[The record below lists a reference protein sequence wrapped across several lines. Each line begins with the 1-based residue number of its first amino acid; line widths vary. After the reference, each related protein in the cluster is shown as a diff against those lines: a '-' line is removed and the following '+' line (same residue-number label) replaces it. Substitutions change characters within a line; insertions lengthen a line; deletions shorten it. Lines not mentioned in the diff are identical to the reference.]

1 MDGGQG
7 HQGELTPGQQVLNSL
22 PTSGPPRT
30 YVMNS
35 TNKHK
40 VSRGKRL
47 YTAFSV
53 DYTSILT
60 RIGHHSALPD
70 K

>member
-1 MDGGQG
+1 MEQG
-7 HQGELTPGQQVLNSL
+7 HQGDLTPGQQVLNSL
-22 PTSGPPRT
+22 PTGGPART

-47 YTAFSV
+47 YATFIV
-53 DYTSILT
+53 DNTNILT
-60 RIGHHSALPD
+60 CIGHHSALSD

>member
-7 HQGELTPGQQVLNSL
+7 RQGELTPGQQVLNSL
-22 PTSGPPRT
+22 QTSGPPRT

-40 VSRGKRL
+40 VSRGKARL
-47 YTAFSV
+47 RRLIV
-53 DYTSILT
+53 D
-60 RIGHHSALPD
+60 
-70 K
+70 